1 MDKETK
7 RFEGVLVPLLIVVN
21 LAVTVWVGASYLN
34 LRDDYAS
41 TKQKIADLE
50 ANIASRPPVRIVDF
64 WATVRSLQLD
74 DDSTPEELEDVM
86 RNVKRA
92 TRELAEKGVLL
103 LDRDAVVEAPATL
116 LVPPS
121 ELIR

>member
-21 LAVTVWVGASYLN
+21 LAVTVWIGASYLN

-41 TKQKIADLE
+41 TKHKIADLE

-103 LDRDAVVEAPATL
+103 LARDAVVEAPATL